1 MAGSVV
7 CGRGTVAGGSGI
19 VGSGRSVEIVSG
31 IVVVLVE
38 EVVDVPLGT
47 CGRVVVVDGGSVV
60 VVVVVDTCVVGRF
73 EVVVV

>member
-1 MAGSVV
+1 MAGSTISS
-7 CGRGTVAGGSGI
+7 RGTVAGGSGI
-19 VGSGRSVEIVSG
+19 VGSGRGVETVSG

-47 CGRVVVVDGGSVV
+47 CGRVVVGVGASVVDVV
-60 VVVVVDTCVVGRF
+60 VVATCVMGGF